1 MLFCA
6 VGRSGEVAT
15 ASWDSV
21 RWCNLNKNLILN
33 WSELKTGDSDPINFS
48 PDFDTF
54 EIDFYFQLA
63 IYLSLGCGISKFSC
77 PLDSLWIFPSLATL
91 EAGAASTIKKWL
103 QEALE
108 DVQAYGSFTDTSLRV
123 GAVNEIGAYN
133 HTLMNFLRALH
144 SLLI

>member
-15 ASWDSV
+15 ASWDSA

-33 WSELKTGDSDPINFS
+33 WSELKIGDSDPINFF

-63 IYLSLGCGISKFSC
+63 IYLSLGGGISKFSC
-77 PLDSLWIFPSLATL
+77 PLESLWIFPSLATL
-91 EAGAASTIKKWL
+91 EAGAASTITKWL

-108 DVQAYGSFTDTSLRV
+108 DVQAYGSFTGTSLRV

-133 HTLMNFLRALH
+133 HTLMNFLRSLH

>member
-1 MLFCA
+1 M
-6 VGRSGEVAT
+6 
-15 ASWDSV
+15 
-21 RWCNLNKNLILN
+21 
-33 WSELKTGDSDPINFS
+33 KTGDSDPINFF

-63 IYLSLGCGISKFSC
+63 IYLSLGGGISKFSC

-91 EAGAASTIKKWL
+91 EAGAASTITKWL

-108 DVQAYGSFTDTSLRV
+108 DVQAYGSFIGTSLRV
-123 GAVNEIGAYN
+123 GAVDEIGAFN
-133 HTLMNFLRALH
+133 HTFINYLRLLH

>member
-15 ASWDSV
+15 ASWDSA

-33 WSELKTGDSDPINFS
+33 WSELKTGNSDLINFS
-48 PDFDTF
+48 PDFDTI

-63 IYLSLGCGISKFSC
+63 IFLSLRGGISKFSC
-77 PLDSLWIFPSLATL
+77 PLDSLWIIPSLATL
-91 EAGAASTIKKWL
+91 EAGAASIITKWL
-103 QEALE
+103 QEVLE
-108 DVQAYGSFTDTSLRV
+108 DVQAYGSFNGTSLRV

-133 HTLMNFLRALH
+133 HTLMNHLRALY